1 MGQYDWK
8 RFKRLFVLQSVSHA
22 YSYTVLNKIFG
33 NRGKSR
39 YHDQQLF
46 QNKDIILV
54 FKLLKNEDSEFNK
67 KNLLQL
73 LINAEGSLTE
83 KENESGITELNKKLT
98 IDVNINLRLYF
109 FLVRSLNLYV
119 E

>member
-1 MGQYDWK
+1 VFSSLITLK
-8 RFKRLFVLQSVSHA
+8 VN
-22 YSYTVLNKIFG
+22 LNKIFE

-39 YHDQQLF
+39 YHDQHLF
-46 QNKDIILV
+46 QNKNIILI
-54 FKLLKNEDSEFNK
+54 FKLLKNDDSELNK

-73 LINAEGSLTE
+73 LINAEASLTE

-109 FLVRSLNLYV
+109 YLVRSLNLYV
-119 E
+119 D